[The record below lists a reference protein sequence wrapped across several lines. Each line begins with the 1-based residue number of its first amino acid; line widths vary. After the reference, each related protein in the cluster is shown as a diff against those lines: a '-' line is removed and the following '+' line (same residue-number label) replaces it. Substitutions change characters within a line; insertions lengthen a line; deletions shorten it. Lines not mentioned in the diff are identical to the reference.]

1 MPTVVLLLQWVG
13 VVVCVWP
20 SSWRVILNILPSL
33 MFKNNAP
40 NYASDDDAATKGRM
54 VKSV

>member
-40 NYASDDDAATKGRM
+40 NSASDDDAATKGRM